1 MMITTENFPRGLPV
15 SARDS
20 DRARALEVVASH
32 V

>member
-1 MMITTENFPRGLPV
+1 MMITTENFPRRLTV

-20 DRARALEVVASH
+20 HRAQALAVVTSH